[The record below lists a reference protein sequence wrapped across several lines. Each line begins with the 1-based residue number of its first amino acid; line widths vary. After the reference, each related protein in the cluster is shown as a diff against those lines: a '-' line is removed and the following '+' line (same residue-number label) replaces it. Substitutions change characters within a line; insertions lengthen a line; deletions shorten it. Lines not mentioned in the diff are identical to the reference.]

1 MFRYI
6 ILIFVFLLI
15 SCENKN
21 NEINEFKTSIFNIEN
36 NIPVITVKLNNKK
49 VNLIIDTG
57 SELSIIDEKYYKK
70 NNDFNVIDSTT
81 ININTLNGEQ
91 INKVYIINGIVN
103 DSINIK
109 LYTMDISNVIN
120 DMFIK
125 QQIFIDGIIG
135 VDFLYEN
142 NLIIDFKN
150 KTLSNL

>member
-36 NIPVITVKLNNKK
+36 NIPVIPVKLNNKK

>member
-36 NIPVITVKLNNKK
+36 NIPIITVKLNNKK

-70 NNDFNVIDSTT
+70 NNDFNVIDSTM

>member
-36 NIPVITVKLNNKK
+36 NIPAITVKLNNKK

-91 INKVYIINGIVN
+91 INKVYIINGIAN

>member
-21 NEINEFKTSIFNIEN
+21 NEINEFKTSIFNTKN

-70 NNDFNVIDSTT
+70 NNDFNVIDSTM

>member
-70 NNDFNVIDSTT
+70 NNDFNVIDSTM